1 MPHADPRPS
10 PRRGAGELEAAVLSV
25 LWEAGRALS
34 PREVQQALTGQTG
47 AAELSYSTVVT
58 ILSRLHAKKALG
70 RRRDGRAFRYAPVA
84 DEAGLAARR
93 LAARLDPRHATWLL
107 TGAAVVLAGCSTLAL
122 GLLAAA
128 AVVRVPP
135 VASFGHWS
143 QRVLGRDT
151 PAGIAVAL
159 LAMVLLS
166 VAVLTV
172 SGFVSRR
179 CRALAGAYREARSL
193 PGPGRTVVVA
203 DEAADA
209 FALPG
214 WPGRI
219 VVTAGMLSALDEPGR
234 AALLAH
240 EQAHLAGFH
249 YLFTTAARLAATA
262 SPLLCPAARAVEYTV
277 ERWADERAASV
288 VGDRRLVAH
297 AIGRAALAAK
307 AGSRRRAAPAALGV
321 VFSGARARAHA
332 GAGPVPRRVAALL
345 APPPPRRLVL
355 LAAVLALVALAG
367 IR

>member
-1 MPHADPRPS
+1 MRRKHWAGVATGGRSGTPRWPT
-10 PRRGAGELEAAVLSV
+10 RRGWRRAGWPRCWTRSPTGGRSCPGSWRICPTAMSSCCAACSAT
-25 LWEAGRALS
+25 AGRGPADVSL
-34 PREVQQALTGQTG
+34 
-47 AAELSYSTVVT
+47 VVY
-58 ILSRLHAKKALG
+58 L
-70 RRRDGRAFRYAPVA
+70 P
-84 DEAGLAARR
+84 
-93 LAARLDPRHATWLL
+93 
-107 TGAAVVLAGCSTLAL
+107 LAL
-122 GLLAAA
+122 PGLFAAA

-143 QRVLGRDT
+143 LRVLGRDT

-262 SPLLCPAARAVEYTV
+262 SPLLRPVARAVEYTV

-307 AGSRRRAAPAALGV
+307 ASRPRRAIPDALGA

-367 IR
+367 ICALEAANDLQDLLSLASVHR

>member
-1 MPHADPRPS
+1 M
-10 PRRGAGELEAAVLSV
+10 RRKHWAGVATGGRSGSWRICPTAMSSCCAACSAT
-25 LWEAGRALS
+25 AGRGPADVSLVVYLPLAL
-34 PREVQQALTGQTG
+34 PALFAPFAGP
-47 AAELSYSTVVT
+47 LS
-58 ILSRLHAKKALG
+58 
-70 RRRDGRAFRYAPVA
+70 
-84 DEAGLAARR
+84 
-93 LAARLDPRHATWLL
+93 ARLDPRHATWLL
-107 TGAAVVLAGCSTLAL
+107 TGAAVVL
-122 GLLAAA
+122 
-128 AVVRVPP
+128 RVPP

-143 QRVLGRDT
+143 LRVLGRDT

-262 SPLLCPAARAVEYTV
+262 SPLLRPVARAVEYTV

-307 AGSRRRAAPAALGV
+307 AGSRRRATPAALGV

-367 IR
+367 ICALEAANDLQDLLSLASVHR